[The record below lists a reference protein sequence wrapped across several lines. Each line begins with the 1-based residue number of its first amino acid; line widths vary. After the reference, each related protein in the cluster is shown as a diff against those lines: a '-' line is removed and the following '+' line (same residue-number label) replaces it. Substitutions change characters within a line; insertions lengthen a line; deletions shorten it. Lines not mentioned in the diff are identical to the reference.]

1 MSKIDNRIVNLRLE
15 NEKFNSNAKSSE
27 SALKKL
33 EEALKL
39 NNASSGLNKIQD
51 TASKINLSPV
61 EKGAAQM
68 GKAFDAAKVVAITA
82 LVKITE
88 KALEVGKNLV
98 NTFFIQPRMDGFKEY
113 EDKMKAIQTIMNST
127 GEKLPTVKKYL
138 EDLNKYADDT
148 IYSFKDMTSNVSK
161 FTNAGVKLDKATAAI
176 KGVSNVAALSGANAE
191 QASHAMYN
199 FAQALSTGHVKLI
212 DWKSIE
218 TANMAT
224 VEFKQELLK
233 TAVAMGKVKKTAD
246 GMYQVMSANGKG
258 KYMEET
264 MNAQKNFN
272 DSLQYR
278 WMTNEVLTATLNRYA
293 DASTEL
299 GKKAFAAAR
308 DIKTFTQW
316 IDVLKESAGSGWA
329 MTFEYIIGD
338 FEEAKKL
345 WTDLDNVIG
354 LGLQQSHEARNKI
367 LKEWHDLG
375 GRTELLKAL
384 SNIFGEIGKVLDA
397 IKGAFV
403 EVFPPTTG
411 KQVYEA
417 TVKFREFTEKIKIG
431 DETLKRIKETFK
443 LFFNILSGGK
453 AIMGAA
459 FGILKTTLSTF
470 GGFIPIILNLIGRF
484 SELINKI
491 IKSIQQTKLFQT
503 AFGFL
508 KDTFKTVNDV
518 IKIFIEAFGALLDY
532 FITFDKKKLFE
543 SFEKITAKFPGIANQ
558 FKTSFEN
565 IGKYLKISEKDFE
578 RFRNVIDRIG
588 EAIKTGIEFILLLV
602 DKLTGA
608 FSTDNVQMDYSMLEE
623 ISSNVDKYLVKP
635 LKFVYDKIKIIV
647 KKLKEILKDFIDKLP
662 EHVNF
667 DNLNKALFVSILFHI
682 SKFFKELTKMTNNTS
697 KLVESI
703 KQIGD
708 AIRDTFGAIQKT
720 LKAEAIKKI
729 ATAIAILVASV
740 IALALIDK
748 EKLTYATG
756 SLTILSAVLYKFYKE
771 FMKLNEDS
779 KVDATK
785 AAKNIERIAISLL
798 ILSQAV
804 KILGELKIEDAI
816 QGVVLVGI
824 LLTELTIAINKFP
837 PADKTIGK
845 VGGIIA
851 FAVAITILSK
861 AVEILSKIEFLPA
874 IGGLALLG
882 GILTEMGIFLKLVE
896 VNSMSL
902 SSGAGFVLFATSLTM
917 LVGVLKLLS
926 MFKPEDAGK
935 ALLIL
940 GILLVELGVFS
951 SAVGKVNPKNM
962 LAMGASLMALS
973 GALTLLIPFLITLS
987 FISWETI
994 KKAGFVLGGFIA
1006 SISIAAA
1013 LLPVNKIPVLIALAG
1028 ALTLLAVGVDLF
1040 VPALIALS
1048 VVPMDAIGNAMFL
1061 LATVFG
1067 GFVVAATMLGPV
1079 APMLLALGA
1088 SMIMLSGSIALL
1100 GVGLVAISVGLT
1112 ALGMVGTA
1120 AFNTLWEM
1128 IKMISAGIA
1137 VLLDGVIKAL
1147 EKNLGPIVKLIF
1159 DFIKKIGQEFL
1170 NALPGIL
1177 SNLGKMLE
1185 IVFKFLLENIPKFIQ
1200 KGADFII
1207 ALIKGILSKIGDLIA
1222 AIVELILAIL
1232 NAIKD
1237 HLGDIIVAGIGIIVS
1252 LIDGLARGIEENG
1265 PKLRVALGRLIMAI
1279 LNFLKDGAV
1288 DIIKGFAEG
1297 IWGAIIWAKNA
1308 IGDFVNGII
1317 DKFKSM
1323 LGINSP
1329 SKVFMEF
1336 GKFIIEGLING
1347 INNLKDAA
1355 LKVMGNIRQWLEDKW
1370 KGAQEWFQQT
1380 GQNLMNGLKGGIEFV
1395 KGTVSSAMDGVKT
1408 ALMNVWNG
1416 IRDAFS
1422 GIGQQIGGGL
1432 ENGINSSRSGAVSA
1446 SRATRDGVTKEFDG
1460 MNSTFERIGRN
1471 VGEGFSSGIRNS
1483 AWQSQREA
1491 ENMARKVIHKSGTTL
1506 EVHSP
1511 SKVFERIGGYVSQ
1524 GFAIGIRKSAELA
1537 VRAVNSMT
1545 DNVIDSSDENVDL
1558 FKENLLS
1565 FMNEDLDLNPKISPV
1580 LDLSKWDSSLLNFE
1594 DPKITPTLQLAA
1606 ITPTNNTKPEEIV
1619 NNEYNDYINNFYVTA
1634 TIREEADIQ
1643 KVSEKLYEMQDLEN
1657 RRRGI

>member
-15 NEKFNSNAKSSE
+15 NEKFNSNAKTSE

-39 NNASSGLNKIQD
+39 NNASSGLDKIQD

-98 NTFFIQPRMDGFKEY
+98 NTFFVQPRMDGFKEY
-113 EDKMKAIQTIMNST
+113 EDKMTSIQTIMNST
-127 GEKLPTVKKYL
+127 GENLPTVKKYL

-161 FTNAGVKLDKATAAI
+161 FTNSGVKLDKATAAI

-199 FAQALSTGHVKLI
+199 FAQALSTGFVQRI

-218 TANMAT
+218 TANIAT
-224 VEFKQELLK
+224 KGFKEELIK
-233 TAVAMGKVKKTAD
+233 TAVQMGTVKKTAD

-384 SNIFGEIGKVLDA
+384 SNIFGEIGKVLGT

-470 GGFIPIILNLIGRF
+470 GSFIPIILNLIGRF

-508 KDTFKTVNDV
+508 KDAFKTVNDV

-543 SFEKITAKFPGIANQ
+543 SFENITSKFPGIANQ

-608 FSTDNVQMDYSMLEE
+608 FSTNNVQMDYSALQGMHD
-623 ISSNVDKYLVKP
+623 NVNKYIVKP
-635 LKFVYDKIKIIV
+635 LQFVYEKIKIVIG
-647 KKLKEILKDFIDKLP
+647 KLKDILKGFFDKLP
-662 EHVNF
+662 EHMNF
-667 DNLNKALFVSILFHI
+667 DTLNKALFVSVLFHI
-682 SKFFKELTKMTNNTS
+682 SKFFKELGKLTNNTS
-697 KLVESI
+697 KFIDSI
-703 KQIGD
+703 KQIGN
-708 AIRDTFGAIQKT
+708 AIEDTLGSIQKT

-729 ATAIAILVASV
+729 AVAIAILTASV

-748 EKLTYATG
+748 DKLANG
-756 SLTILSAVLYKFYKE
+756 MGALAGMSAILAGFYYL

-779 KVDATK
+779 EVDSTK
-785 AAKNIERIAISLL
+785 AAKNLERVSISVV
-798 ILSQAV
+798 ILAKAV
-804 KILGELKIEDAI
+804 QMLGELNVGQAI
-816 QGVVLVGI
+816 QGVVAVGV
-824 LLTELTIAINKFP
+824 LLAELTIAINNFP

-851 FAVAITILSK
+851 FATAITILAK
-861 AVEILSKIEFLPA
+861 AVEILSRIDFLPA
-874 IGGLALLG
+874 IGGLAALG
-882 GILTEMGIFLKLVE
+882 AILTEMGIFLKLVE

-917 LVGVLKLLS
+917 LVGVIKLLS
-926 MFKPEDAGK
+926 MFDPAKAGK
-935 ALLIL
+935 ALIIL

-973 GALTLLIPFLITLS
+973 GALTLLIPLLITLS

-994 KKAGFVLGGFIA
+994 GKAGVVLAGLIGG
-1006 SISIAAA
+1006 ISIAAA
-1013 LLPVNKIPVLIALAG
+1013 LLPVDKIPVLIALAG
-1028 ALTLLAVGVDLF
+1028 ALTLLAVGVNLF

-1048 VVPMDAIGNAMFL
+1048 IVPMEAIGKAMLL
-1061 LATVFG
+1061 LAAIFG
-1067 GFVVAATMLGPV
+1067 GFVVAATMLGPM
-1079 APMLLALGA
+1079 APMLMALGT
-1088 SMIMLSGSIALL
+1088 SMIMLSGAVALL
-1100 GVGLVAISVGLT
+1100 GVGLVSISAGLT

-1128 IKMISAGIA
+1128 IKTIAAGIA

-1159 DFIKKIGQEFL
+1159 DFVKKIGQEFL
-1170 NALPGIL
+1170 NALPGLL
-1177 SNLGKMLE
+1177 SNIGKMLE
-1185 IVFKFLLENIPKFIQ
+1185 VVFKFLVENVPKFIQ

-1207 ALIKGILSKIGDLIA
+1207 ALIKGILSKLGELIG
-1222 AIVELILAIL
+1222 AIVSLILAIL
-1232 NAIKD
+1232 SAIKD

-1252 LIDGLARGIEENG
+1252 LIDGIARGIEENG
-1265 PKLRVALGRLIMAI
+1265 PKLREALGRLIMAI

-1347 INNLKDAA
+1347 INSLKESA
-1355 LKVMGNIRQWLEDKW
+1355 LKLMGNIRQWLEDKW

-1395 KGTVSSAMDGVKT
+1395 KSSVSSAMDGVKT
-1408 ALMNVWNG
+1408 ALINVWNG
-1416 IRDAFS
+1416 IKDAFS

-1432 ENGINSSRSGAVSA
+1432 ESGINTSRGGAITA
-1446 SRATRDGVTKEFDG
+1446 ARGTRDGVTREFDG
-1460 MNSTFERIGRN
+1460 INSSFERIGRN

-1483 AWQSQREA
+1483 AWQAQKEA
-1491 ENMARKVIHKSGTTL
+1491 QSMSKRVIHSSGATL
-1506 EVHSP
+1506 ETHSP
-1511 SKVFERIGGYVSQ
+1511 SKVFERLGSYVSQ

-1537 VRAVNSMT
+1537 VHAVRSMT

>member
-15 NEKFNSNAKSSE
+15 NEKFNSNAKASE

-51 TASKINLSPV
+51 TASKLNLSPV
-61 EKGAAQM
+61 EKGAEQM

-88 KALEVGKNLV
+88 KALEVSKNLI
-98 NTFFIQPRMDGFKEY
+98 NMFFVQPRMDGFKEY
-113 EDKMKAIQTIMNST
+113 EDKMTSIQTIMNST
-127 GEKLPTVKKYL
+127 GENLQTTKKYL

-161 FTNAGVKLDKATAAI
+161 FTNAGIKLDKATAAI

-199 FAQALSTGHVKLI
+199 FAQALSTGYVKLI

-218 TANMAT
+218 TANIAT
-224 VEFKQELLK
+224 KEFKEELIK
-233 TAVAMGKVKKTAD
+233 TAVEMGTVKKTAD
-246 GMYQVMSANGKG
+246 GMYQVMSANGKN

-278 WMTNEVLTATLNRYA
+278 WMTNEVLTKTLNKYS
-293 DASTEL
+293 DASTAL

-345 WTDLDNVIG
+345 WTELDGVIG

-384 SNIFGEIGKVLDA
+384 SNIFGEIGKVLGA
-397 IKGAFV
+397 IKGAFA
-403 EVFPPTTG
+403 EVFPPKTG
-411 KQVYEA
+411 KQVYET
-417 TVKFREFTEKIKIG
+417 TVKFREFTDKLKIG
-431 DETLKRIKETFK
+431 DENLKRIKETFK
-443 LFFNILSGGK
+443 LFFNVLSGGK
-453 AIMGAA
+453 TIMSAA
-459 FGILKTTLSTF
+459 FGIIKTTLSTF
-470 GGFIPIILNLIGRF
+470 ARFIPILLNLIGKF
-484 SELINKI
+484 SEFINKI
-491 IKSIQQTKLFQT
+491 IKAIQKTELFKT

-508 KDTFKTVNDV
+508 KDMFKNVTDV
-518 IKIFIEAFGALLDY
+518 VKIFIDAFGALLDY

-543 SFEKITAKFPGIANQ
+543 SFEKLSARFPEISQQ
-558 FKTSFEN
+558 FKSSFEN

-578 RFRNVIDRIG
+578 RFKDTIDRIG
-588 EAIKTGIEFILLLV
+588 KTIQTGIEFILLLV

-608 FSTDNVQMDYSMLEE
+608 FSTNNVQMDYSMLEG
-623 ISSNVDKYLVKP
+623 INDNIDKYLVKP
-635 LKFVYDKIKIIV
+635 LSFVYEKIKIVIG
-647 KKLKEILKDFIDKLP
+647 KLKDVLKAFFDKLP
-662 EHVNF
+662 EHMNF
-667 DNLNKALFVSILFHI
+667 DTLNKALFVSVLWHI
-682 SKFFKELTKMTNNTS
+682 SRFFKELSKLTNNTS
-697 KLVESI
+697 KFINSI
-703 KQIGD
+703 KKIGN
-708 AIRDTFGAIQKT
+708 AIEDTFGSIQKS
-720 LKAEAIKKI
+720 LKADAIKKI
-729 ATAIAILVASV
+729 AVAIAILTASV
-740 IALALIDK
+740 IALSLLDPDKLNNSMKALA
-748 EKLTYATG
+748 EMSG
-756 SLTILSAVLYKFYKE
+756 ILAAFYYI
-771 FMKLNEDS
+771 FMKLNNDK
-779 KVDATK
+779 KVNPTE
-785 AAKNIERIAISLL
+785 AAKNLERVSISVV
-798 ILSQAV
+798 ILAKAV
-804 KILGELKIEDAI
+804 QMLGELNVGQAI
-816 QGVVLVGI
+816 QGVTAVGVL
-824 LLTELTIAINKFP
+824 LAELTLAINNFP

-861 AVEILSKIEFLPA
+861 AVEILSRIDFLPA
-874 IGGLALLG
+874 IGGLVALG
-882 GILTEMGIFLKLVE
+882 AILTEMGIFLKLVE

-917 LVGVLKLLS
+917 LVGVIKLLS
-926 MFKPEDAGK
+926 MFDPAKAGK

-951 SAVGKVNPKNM
+951 SAIGKVNPKNM
-962 LAMGASLMALS
+962 LAMGASLAILS
-973 GALTLLIPFLITLS
+973 GALTLLIPLLVALS
-987 FISWETI
+987 FISLETI
-994 KKAGFVLGGFIA
+994 GKAGLVLGGFIT
-1006 SISIAAA
+1006 SITIAAK
-1013 LLPVNKIPVLIALAG
+1013 LLPVDKIPVLIALAG
-1028 ALTLLAVGVDLF
+1028 ALTLLAIGVNLF

-1048 VVPMDAIGNAMFL
+1048 VVPMEAIGNAMLL

-1067 GFVVAATMLGPV
+1067 GFVVAATMLGPI
-1079 APMLLALGA
+1079 APVLLALGG
-1088 SMIMLSGSIALL
+1088 SMIMLSGSVALL
-1100 GVGLVAISVGLT
+1100 GVGLVAISAGLT

-1120 AFNTLWEM
+1120 AFNTLLEM
-1128 IKMISAGIA
+1128 IKTIADSISI
-1137 VLLDGVIKAL
+1137 LLDGVIKAL

-1159 DFIKKIGQEFL
+1159 NFIKKIGEEFL
-1170 NALPGIL
+1170 NTLPTIL
-1177 SNLGKMLE
+1177 SNLGKVLDT
-1185 IVFKFLLENIPKFIQ
+1185 IFKFLLDNTPKFIQ
-1200 KGADFII
+1200 KGADFVI
-1207 ALIKGILSKIGDLIA
+1207 AMIKGITSKIRKLIDA
-1222 AIVELILAIL
+1222 FVSLILEIL

-1237 HLGDIIVAGIGIIVS
+1237 HLGDIIVAGIGVVVS
-1252 LIDGLARGIEENG
+1252 FIDGIARGIEENG
-1265 PKLRVALGRLIMAI
+1265 AKLREALKRLIMAI
-1279 LNFLKDGAV
+1279 LNFLKDGAL
-1288 DIIKGFAEG
+1288 DIIKGFAQG
-1297 IWGAIIWAKNA
+1297 IQNGIIWAKNA

-1347 INNLKDAA
+1347 INNLKDGV
-1355 LKVMGNIRQWLEDKW
+1355 LTLMGNIRQWLEDKW
-1370 KGAQEWFQQT
+1370 KGAKEWFNKT
-1380 GQNLMNGLKGGIEFV
+1380 GQNIMNGINSGIEFV
-1395 KGTVSSAMDGVKT
+1395 KDTVGSTMDSVKT
-1408 ALMNVWNG
+1408 TLINVWNG
-1416 IRDAFS
+1416 IKDAFS
-1422 GIGQQIGGGL
+1422 GIGQQIGNGL
-1432 ENGINSSRSGAVSA
+1432 ESGINTSSYGAISA
-1446 SRATRDGVTKEFDG
+1446 SRATRDGVTREFD
-1460 MNSTFERIGRN
+1460 NIDSSFERIGRN
-1471 VGEGFSSGIRNS
+1471 VGDGFSSGIRNS
-1483 AWQSQREA
+1483 AWKAQQEA
-1491 ENMARKVIHKSGTTL
+1491 QNMSKKVITTAGATL
-1506 EVHSP
+1506 ETHSP

-1537 VRAVNSMT
+1537 VYAVKSMT
-1545 DNVIDSSDENVDL
+1545 DNVIDSSDENIDL
-1558 FKENLLS
+1558 FKDNLLS

-1580 LDLSKWDSSLLNFE
+1580 LDLSKWDSSLLNFK
-1594 DPKITPTLQLAA
+1594 DPKIIPTLQLAA
-1606 ITPTNNTKPEEIV
+1606 ITPTNDTKTEEIV
-1619 NNEYNDYINNFYVTA
+1619 NNEYNDYTNNFYVTA